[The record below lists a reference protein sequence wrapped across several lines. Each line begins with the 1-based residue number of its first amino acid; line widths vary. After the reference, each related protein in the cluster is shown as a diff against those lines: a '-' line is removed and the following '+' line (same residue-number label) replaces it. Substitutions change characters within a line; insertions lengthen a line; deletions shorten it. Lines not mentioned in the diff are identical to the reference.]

1 MSREA
6 AEEFARLADVV
17 AELRQDV
24 AAALAKTTPDHRRDF
39 AQLLTTLKEIQ
50 EKPALAAS
58 SGDVAEAAKTGATE
72 GSGEAVVDLNK
83 AREALAQAVEEIQA
97 GEKKHRRISRRAK
110 VAMVGLLVLVPALV
124 SFGAGLAVAPTLQR
138 EGWLPLTGVPVELT
152 SVVGW
157 ALQFKD
163 YDKRA
168 LAEWAVSED
177 GKWAKRFAE
186 ENAFFRK
193 GECPDKATAQSKVSC
208 RVWLVR

>member
-24 AAALAKTTPDHRRDF
+24 AAALAKAAPDHRRDF
-39 AQLLTTLKEIQ
+39 AQLLTTLKAIE

-58 SGDVAEAAKTGATE
+58 SGNVAEAAKVGASQ
-72 GSGEAVVDLNK
+72 GSAAAVADLNR
-83 AREALAQAVEEIQA
+83 AREAMAQAVEEIQA
-97 GEKKHRRISRRAK
+97 GARKRRQVSLRAK
-110 VAMVGLLVLVPALV
+110 GAIATLLVPALV

-138 EGWLPLTGVPVELT
+138 DGWLPLTGVPAELT
-152 SVVGW
+152 SVVRW
-157 ALQFKD
+157 ALQFQD

-186 ENAFFRK
+186 ENAFIRK
-193 GECPDKATAQSKVSC
+193 GDCPDKDTRQNRVSC
-208 RVWLVR
+208 RVWQIR